1 MLPNVP
7 AEGSDR
13 QPFGFVILEFPQ
25 RKKGTLLVPELIRWI
40 LKVFEICAGMKGKDE
55 IKAEKRKREDSVQ
68 QLEYNMR
75 QFTTM

>member
-1 MLPNVP
+1 MVLSIKIYGTLCSVAIANIP

-40 LKVFEICAGMKGKDE
+40 LKVFEIYAGIKGND
-55 IKAEKRKREDSVQ
+55 
-68 QLEYNMR
+68 
-75 QFTTM
+75 